1 MRKKLLS
8 IVLLLVTTLFV
19 LSAHAEGKKYKISF
33 AATTGGSAKAYEM
46 GKNAEEKYTGHKA
59 AEITEA
65 TVGIDYVVVF
75 TPESGKEP
83 QQLQAKL
90 KLGTNSDT
98 EDWTTKIVKD
108 DAKNEYYAGFKF
120 TEKNAPEEIEFSIEF
135 GAITTGHTIKFEKPE
150 GTGVIANFKVGGEEI
165 LRNTRVKTGKKVRV
179 FLKNVP
185 KDKVPDEFKV
195 NDKVVEPET
204 GYTALFFF
212 NMPDEDVVCTLTL
225 RDKPGAVEDAILA
238 AVSVY
243 PNPFVSDIVVKN
255 TEELSRISLVN
266 AQGMVVRSLLPSG
279 QPEIHISAEDLP
291 AGAYLLVVE
300 HANARKAIRIVK

>member
-19 LSAHAEGKKYKISF
+19 LSAHAEAEKKYKISF
-33 AATTGGSAKAYEM
+33 AATTGGSAKAYKM
-46 GKNAEEKYTGHKA
+46 QKSAEGKYTGHEA
-59 AEITEA
+59 TEVTEA
-65 TVGIDYVVVF
+65 KADEDYVVVF
-75 TPESGKEP
+75 VPENGKEP
-83 QQLQAKL
+83 QQLQVKL

-98 EDWTTKIVKD
+98 EDWTTKIVKGG
-108 DAKNEYYAGFKF
+108 NEYYAGFKF
-120 TEKNAPEEIEFSIEF
+120 AAKDAPDEVEFSVKF
-135 GAITTGHTIKFEKPE
+135 GAMATGHTIKFEKPE
-150 GTGVIANFKVGGEEI
+150 GTGVIAKFSVGGEEI
-165 LRNTRVKTGKKVRV
+165 LRNTPVKAGKKVKV
-179 FLKNVP
+179 FLKNIP
-185 KDKVPDEFKV
+185 KEKVPDEFKV
-195 NDKVVEPET
+195 NGKIVVPET
-204 GYTALFFF
+204 GYTVLFFF
-212 NMPDEDVVCTLTL
+212 NMPDDDVKCSLTL

-243 PNPFVSDIVVKN
+243 PNPFVNDIVVKK